1 MSTDSKF
8 SFMNTYHKGTDLKYV
23 SELANWNEHTSDY
36 AHIIKERVD
45 NGADGIEDT
54 ADDNYKM
61 SWDYGEYIVTGE
73 GKKEYVKS
81 KIKKYEDSDM
91 QFTDSQYKN
100 MLYGSTLSDP
110 EDMLNNRFNKFSR
123 YGYLDPTHELVTGT
137 REYLFFSRPDL
148 HLVETGSS
156 DKMYNILKNIPFFI
170 EAFNRYKLSYYS
182 LQQYFG
188 GQAGTRNYGGV
199 NIDLSNKF
207 IPLLSNMVT
216 STFDLPDITATD
228 VLNNQNLY
236 QINTSYREGS
246 IASDLQYDFTLE
258 FKDTKYLDVYMLFKI
273 YDEYFRAK
281 YMEEI
286 MPTRYDYIINK
297 IYPEAL
303 SIWKVIVDDTGRIM
317 YWAKATGCTPMSVPR
332 GTISNIEGN
341 IKFSVNWKA
350 QFVKDMDP
358 INLAELNYL
367 TCRSMNMTAYSSSNI
382 TGAITKLGKVNTIAD
397 GKTWVG
403 LPLVVTPD
411 GKIFTGGSLR
421 TGQNTTDKSAGFH
434 RLLWVN

>member
-1 MSTDSKF
+1 MSTDAKF
-8 SFMNTYHKGTDLKYV
+8 SFMNTYHKGKDLNYA
-23 SELANWNEHTSDY
+23 SELAGWNEHTSDY
-36 AHIIKERVD
+36 AHIVEEKVD
-45 NGADGIEDT
+45 NGADGIENTD
-54 ADDNYKM
+54 DDNYKT
-61 SWDYGEYIVTGE
+61 SWDYGKYIVTGE
-73 GKKEYVKS
+73 GKKESVNS
-81 KIKKYEDSDM
+81 KIKNFKDSDVEVH
-91 QFTDSQYKN
+91 DEDYSN
-100 MLYGSTLSDP
+100 MLYGSTLTAP

-148 HLVETGSS
+148 HLVETGEPY
-156 DKMYNILKNIPFFI
+156 KMYSKLKNIPFFI

-182 LQQYFG
+182 LQQYFKG
-188 GQAGTRNYGGV
+188 NAGTRDYGGV
-199 NIDLSNKF
+199 NIDFSNKF

-367 TCRSMNMTAYSSSNI
+367 TSRSMNISAYSSS
-382 TGAITKLGKVNTIAD
+382 ITKAIANWGEINTITD

-403 LPLVVTPD
+403 LPLVMTSD
-411 GKIFTGGSLR
+411 GKIFKGGSLR
-421 TGQNTTDKSAGFH
+421 TGQNTNDKSVEFH

>member
-1 MSTDSKF
+1 MSTDAKF
-8 SFMNTYHKGTDLKYV
+8 SFMNTYHKGKDLNYA
-23 SELANWNEHTSDY
+23 SELAGWVEHSYSDY
-36 AHIIKERVD
+36 YD
-45 NGADGIEDT
+45 NSSHDTKADEAVQNNSRLDF
-54 ADDNYKM
+54 K
-61 SWDYGEYIVTGE
+61 
-73 GKKEYVKS
+73 
-81 KIKKYEDSDM
+81 DSDIEVH
-91 QFTDSQYKN
+91 DEDYSN
-100 MLYGSTLSDP
+100 MLYGSTLTAP

-123 YGYLDPTHELVTGT
+123 FGYLDPTHELVTGT

-148 HLVETGSS
+148 HLVETGEPN
-156 DKMYNILKNIPFFI
+156 KMYSKLKNIPFFI

-188 GQAGTRNYGGV
+188 GKAGTRDYGGV
-199 NIDLSNKF
+199 NIDFSNKF

-367 TCRSMNMTAYSSSNI
+367 TSRSMNISAYSSSI
-382 TGAITKLGKVNTIAD
+382 TGAIANWGKANRID
-397 GKTWVG
+397 DSKTWVG
-403 LPLVVTPD
+403 LPLVMTPN
-411 GKIFTGGSLR
+411 GSVFKGGSLR
-421 TGQNTTDKSAGFH
+421 TGQSTDDKSAGFH
-434 RLLWVN
+434 RLIWVD

>member
-1 MSTDSKF
+1 MSTDAKF
-8 SFMNTYHKGTDLKYV
+8 SFMNIYHEGKDLNYA
-23 SELANWNEHTSDY
+23 SELAGWNEHTSDY
-36 AHIIKERVD
+36 AHIVKERVD
-45 NGADGIEDT
+45 NGVDGIENTD
-54 ADDNYKM
+54 DDNYKT
-61 SWDYGEYIVTGE
+61 SWDYSKYIVTGE
-73 GKKEYVKS
+73 GKKESVNS
-81 KIKKYEDSDM
+81 KIKNFKASDM
-91 QFTDSQYKN
+91 RFTDNQYNN

-148 HLVETGSS
+148 HLVETGEPY
-156 DKMYNILKNIPFFI
+156 KMYSKLKNIPFFI

-182 LQQYFG
+182 LQQYFKG
-188 GQAGTRNYGGV
+188 NAGTRDYGGV
-199 NIDLSNKF
+199 NIDFSNKF

-341 IKFSVNWKA
+341 IKFTVNWKA

-367 TCRSMNMTAYSSSNI
+367 TSRSMDISAYSSSI
-382 TGAITKLGKVNTIAD
+382 TRAIAHWGEINTIAD

-403 LPLVVTPD
+403 LPLVMTSD
-411 GKIFTGGSLR
+411 GKIFKGGSLR
-421 TGQNTTDKSAGFH
+421 TGQNTNDKSVEFH